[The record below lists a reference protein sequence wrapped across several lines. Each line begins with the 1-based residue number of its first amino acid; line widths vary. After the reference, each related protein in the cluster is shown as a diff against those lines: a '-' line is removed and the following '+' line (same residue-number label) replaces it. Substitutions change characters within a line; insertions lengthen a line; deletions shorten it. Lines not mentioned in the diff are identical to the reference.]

1 MRTTKVMLIM
11 ACIVSLAVA
20 LYAEAPKAPAPAPV
34 APAPAKPPA
43 NPLADALT
51 EELHRAY
58 TVVADLR
65 VALRMQG
72 QTIQTLARRNDQLE
86 GQVTDLKAKC
96 DALEKQLSAV
106 NQPGDAAKVEANT
119 KSLPPG
125 ATVEPNVP
133 KGQSK

>member
-20 LYAEAPKAPAPAPV
+20 LYAEAPKAPAPAAV

-58 TVVADLR
+58 AVVADLR
-65 VALRMQG
+65 VALRMQE
-72 QTIQTLARRNDQLE
+72 QTIRTLARRNDQLAA
-86 GQVTDLKAKC
+86 QVADLQRQVA
-96 DALEKQLSAV
+96 ELSKPASPV
-106 NQPGDAAKVEANT
+106 
-119 KSLPPG
+119 
-125 ATVEPNVP
+125 VEPNKP
-133 KGQSK
+133 AQKGAGK